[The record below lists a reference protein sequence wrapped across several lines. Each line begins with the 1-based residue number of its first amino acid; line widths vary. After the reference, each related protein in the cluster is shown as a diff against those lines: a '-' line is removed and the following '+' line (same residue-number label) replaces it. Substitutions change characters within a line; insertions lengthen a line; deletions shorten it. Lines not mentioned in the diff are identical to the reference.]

1 MRRAAVGIG
10 LAALLVMGVVAALL
24 PSAPMWDATAEIAAG
39 HAALEADDLG
49 VALLHYRRALTIAPR
64 EASAQLGAAVVRA
77 LRTDIQTEEPGF
89 VPAVARFTADTLSI
103 AELRW
108 LGALLWAA
116 TFGLGGVWLWRPGR
130 GLARWGVILGSLA
143 TLVLILLIVRRV
155 DDLSRPPAVI
165 TAFEVNGLAAPESGA
180 PVLFTLYSAAEA
192 RVLAAEGDWVRL
204 ALPDGREAWVARS
217 AVGLVEGQ
225 K

>member
-10 LAALLVMGVVAALL
+10 LAALLVMGMVAALL
-24 PSAPMWDATAEIAAG
+24 PSAPMWDAAAEIAAG

-77 LRTDIQTEEPGF
+77 LRTDIQTEEPGLI
-89 VPAVARFTADTLSI
+89 PAVARFTADTLSI

-116 TFGLGGVWLWRPGR
+116 TFGIGGVLLWRSGR
-130 GLARWGVILGSLA
+130 SLAHWGVILGC
-143 TLVLILLIVRRV
+143 TTGLILMLFIVRRV
-155 DDLSRPPAVI
+155 DDLMRPPVVI
-165 TAFEVNGLAAPESGA
+165 TAFEASGLAAPESDA
-180 PVLFTLYSAAEA
+180 PVLFTLYSAAEG
-192 RVLAAEGDWVRL
+192 RVMAADGDWVRL
-204 ALPDGREAWVARS
+204 ALPDGREAWFIEL
-217 AVGLVEGQ
+217 AVNRVE
-225 K
+225 